1 MIYSQDL
8 PDYSHDMYLKGFSA
22 YQIFEANRRTN
33 RKKQKKKRE
42 ESILEKET
50 FDFIEAL
57 ALATIEKAVDEIFE
71 PFQ

>member
-1 MIYSQDL
+1 MIYNQDL
-8 PDYSHDMYLKGFSA
+8 PDYSHDMYLKGFNA

-33 RKKQKKKRE
+33 RKKRE
-42 ESILEKET
+42 ESIIEKET

-57 ALATIEKAVDEIFE
+57 ALATIEKAVDEMFE